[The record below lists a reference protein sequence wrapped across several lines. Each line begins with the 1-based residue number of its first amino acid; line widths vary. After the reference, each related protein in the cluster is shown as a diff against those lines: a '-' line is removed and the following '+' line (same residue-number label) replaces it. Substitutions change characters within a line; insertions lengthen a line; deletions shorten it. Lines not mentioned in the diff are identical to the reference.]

1 MSFTAGRAAAR
12 VLRDAGGVPEL
23 DVDTVVFDVGNV
35 LIRWDPRF
43 LYRKL
48 FDDTAAMERFLAEVC
63 NDAWNL
69 EQDRGRTWAE
79 AIAERVLLFPQ
90 HEALIRA
97 YSERWHD
104 MVPGE
109 VEGSVAILERLRD
122 AGVPL
127 YAITNFSTEK
137 FAEAQHR
144 FPFLRRFRDV
154 VVSGEE
160 RLLKPDPA
168 IYRVLLDRNGLEA
181 ARCLFIDDS
190 EKNVRGAEA
199 VGMRAH
205 HFRDAAGLAAELRAR
220 GLPG

>member
-1 MSFTAGRAAAR
+1 M
-12 VLRDAGGVPEL
+12 
-23 DVDTVVFDVGNV
+23 DTVVFDVGNV

-48 FDDTAAMERFLAEVC
+48 IPDPAAMERFLAEIC
-63 NDAWNL
+63 TEAWNL
-69 EQDRGRTWAE
+69 EQDRGRGWPE
-79 AIAERVLLFPQ
+79 ATEELVARHPDQ
-90 HEALIRA
+90 ADLIRA
-97 YSERWHD
+97 FSDRWHE

-109 VEGSVAILERLRD
+109 MPGTVALLEALRA

-127 YAITNFSTEK
+127 YAITNFSAAK
-137 FAEAQHR
+137 FAEAQAR
-144 FPFLRRFRDV
+144 FPFLRGFRDV
-154 VVSGEE
+154 VVSAAE

-181 ARCLFIDDS
+181 GRCLFIDDS

-205 HFRDAAGLAAELRAR
+205 HFRDATALAAELR
-220 GLPG
+220 GLGLLPG

>member
-1 MSFTAGRAAAR
+1 MPA
-12 VLRDAGGVPEL
+12 LPP
-23 DVDTVVFDVGNV
+23 DTVVFDIGNV
-35 LIRWDPRF
+35 LIQWDPRH
-43 LYRKL
+43 LYRRL
-48 FDDTAAMERFLAEVC
+48 IPDEAAMERFLAEVC
-63 NDAWNL
+63 TDAWNL

-79 AIAERVLLFPQ
+79 AVAERTALFPQ

-109 VEGSVAILERLRD
+109 VPGTVALLEALR
-122 AGVPL
+122 ARGVPL
-127 YAITNFSTEK
+127 YAITNFSVEK
-137 FAEAQHR
+137 FAEAQAR
-144 FPFLRRFRDV
+144 FPALRGFRDV
-154 VVSGEE
+154 VVSGTE

-168 IYRVLLDRNGLEA
+168 IYRLLLARNGLEA

-205 HFRDAAGLAAELRAR
+205 HCRDAPRLEAELRTL
-220 GLPG
+220 GLLG